1 MKIPFYPYNKVFS
14 SDKENYLKIFE
25 EVCSKGSFIMQ
36 KELENFEKNMAE
48 YSNCKFAIGV
58 ANATDAME
66 LILMSSNLKQN
77 GDILFCGHTMI
88 ATASAI
94 KNTGFNPIPV
104 EMDDNHYISIKDL
117 KNKIT
122 QNTVAIMPT
131 HLNGGMANMTEILN
145 IAKEFN
151 LGIIEDGAQALGA
164 KVDDIMPGQKSF
176 GSCISFY
183 PAKTLGCFGDGGCI
197 LTNDKHIAE
206 IIYKIRDHGR
216 AANNTIELWGRNSRL
231 DNLQAAILDYKLQ
244 NYDNLIKKRETI
256 VEMYNDTLSK
266 FDIDYLPFRE
276 KKRGTRY
283 VYQNYEIRIKNRDK
297 FKEKINENGVGTL
310 IQWGGK
316 SVDEFKI
323 FNDKFNLPKTRDY
336 LKSSLMLPLNEY
348 LTFDEVDYIC
358 KVIKKACEET
368 N

>member
-1 MKIPFYPYNKVFS
+1 MKIPFYPYNQVFS
-14 SDKENYLKIFE
+14 SDKKNYLQIFQD
-25 EVCSKGSFIMQ
+25 VCSKGSFIMQ
-36 KELENFEKNMAE
+36 SELENFEKNIAK

-104 EMDDNHYISIKDL
+104 EMDNNHLISINDL
-117 KNKIT
+117 KKKIT
-122 QNTVAIMPT
+122 SNTVAIMPT

-145 IAKEFN
+145 IANELN
-151 LGIIEDGAQALGA
+151 LEIIEDGAQALGA
-164 KVDDIMPGQKSF
+164 KIDNIMPGQKSL

-183 PAKTLGCFGDGGCI
+183 PAKTLGCFGDGGCV
-197 LTNDKHIAE
+197 LTNNKHIAE
-206 IIYKIRDHGR
+206 TIYKIRDHGR
-216 AANNTIELWGRNSRL
+216 SLNNIIELWGRNSRL
-231 DNLQAAILDYKLQ
+231 DNLQAAILDYKLK

-266 FDIDYLPFRE
+266 YDIDYLPFKN
-276 KKRGTRY
+276 KKKDTRY
-283 VYQNYEIRIKNRDK
+283 VFQNYEIRIKKRDL
-297 FKEKINENGVGTL
+297 FKQKLDENGIGTL

-316 SVDEFKI
+316 SVDEFEI
-323 FNDKFNLPKTRDY
+323 FLNKYNLPKTRNY
-336 LKSSLMLPLNEY
+336 LKNSIMLPLNEY
-348 LTFDEVDYIC
+348 LTFEEIDYIC
-358 KVIKKACEET
+358 NKIKKICEEII
-368 N
+368 